1 MDRVD
6 RPLPATGR
14 ATTRLRFPSEAS
26 TEAGAPDKGYL
37 RRAGPLT
44 RHSYLANRGRS
55 TQPTQAF
62 VPRGPGRIPAVGRP
76 PGSRPSRP
84 GQSGSR
90 SPPIADGAGGPLAA
104 VRAVV
109 EYLDEQDSAGKSG
122 ILNEVYP
129 QHQAEFDKPENWWVN
144 FVIQRLQGLRD
155 DYDVVH
161 DTGAG
166 RFTEWEVGP
175 RQ

>member
-1 MDRVD
+1 
-6 RPLPATGR
+6 
-14 ATTRLRFPSEAS
+14 
-26 TEAGAPDKGYL
+26 
-37 RRAGPLT
+37 
-44 RHSYLANRGRS
+44 
-55 TQPTQAF
+55 
-62 VPRGPGRIPAVGRP
+62 
-76 PGSRPSRP
+76 
-84 GQSGSR
+84 
-90 SPPIADGAGGPLAA
+90 

-109 EYLDEQDSAGKSG
+109 EYLDEQDSTGKSG

-161 DTGAG
+161 DTGGG